1 MRMRWTW
8 RRVALAILLAAGTTY
23 FVVAAVKEI
32 RAPEAGVHDFG
43 VYYRA
48 AVAMTH
54 GGRLYSTPPAC
65 CFNVAAMTGY
75 TYPPVF
81 AALLIPLTWL
91 PIDDAGRVWLVVC
104 YASLL
109 VVLLAGVRAAPQP
122 LDRESIL
129 WLGVVFLV
137 AGSVAFAVYEM
148 QATPLVVALEA
159 IFALSVV
166 RNRFVFVGGLCLALA
181 SAFKVSP
188 ILIAPAILLLPRPRS
203 YRALAGLIGGLVATG
218 LLSLALTHEATD
230 YVFHVLPSF
239 SGGVVSLNNLSL
251 PGVILRALTAAGAH
265 PGASLDI
272 IFLTLEIA
280 ALVATWMLCRGI
292 GGSAGRAL
300 MIAGLLAA
308 VPIVQGVTWDHHL
321 IAEILVLI
329 LMIPFLRTWSPAWL
343 LAVGGTLIATA
354 NQHVLENWLGT
365 HGVAAPYNAFT
376 YTVFVAAA
384 SCNLIGMCALWIAVV
399 ITARRMR
406 TGGAADP
413 GPGVRVSRSAVTA

>member
-1 MRMRWTW
+1 MQIQWTW
-8 RRVALAILLAAGTTY
+8 RRVLLVVLLVAGAAY
-23 FVVAAVKEI
+23 FVVAAVKEM

-48 AVAMTH
+48 AVAITH
-54 GGRLYSTPPAC
+54 GGRLYATPPAC

-91 PIDDAGRVWLVVC
+91 PVDDAGRVWLVVC
-104 YASLL
+104 YVSLL

-137 AGSVAFAVYEM
+137 AGSVAFALYEM

-159 IFALSVV
+159 IFALCVI

-181 SAFKVSP
+181 AAFKVSP
-188 ILIAPAILLLPRPRS
+188 ILIAPAILLLPRPGS

-251 PGVILRALTAAGAH
+251 PGVILRALVAAGLH
-265 PGASLDI
+265 PAASLDI
-272 IFLTLEIA
+272 PFLTLEIA
-280 ALVATWMLCRGI
+280 ALVATWLLCRGI
-292 GGSAGRAL
+292 GGAAGRAL
-300 MIAGLLAA
+300 MIAGLLAV

-321 IAEILVLI
+321 IADILVLI
-329 LMIPFLRTWSPAWL
+329 LMVPYLRTWSPAWV
-343 LAVGGTLIATA
+343 LAVGGTIVATA
-354 NQHVLENWLGT
+354 NQHVLENWLAT

-376 YTVFVAAA
+376 YAAFVAAA
-384 SCNLIGMCALWIAVV
+384 SCNLIGMCGLWIAVV

-406 TGGAADP
+406 AGAAADP
-413 GPGVRVSRSAVTA
+413 RPGVRVSRPAVTT